1 MMNKVFARRT
11 LLLCA
16 QHQRLAL
23 GLRSFPTLR
32 AFHAGHNHNHDDDGK
47 ESHSDFKAKSKAPLN
62 EEQLNAQFSQWIK
75 ENDIVLFMKGS
86 KKMPRCGF
94 SNYAVQVLKFY
105 GLNTWKDVDV
115 LADEQVR
122 EGIKKYSNWPTIP
135 QLYVKG
141 QFVGGCDIMKEM
153 HADGSFEELLVREGI
168 IKK

>member
-1 MMNKVFARRT
+1 MMNKLFARRT

-23 GLRSFPTLR
+23 GLQSLPTMR
-32 AFHAGHNHNHDDDGK
+32 TFHAGHNHNHDDDGK
-47 ESHSDFKAKSKAPLN
+47 ESHSDFKAKSKVPLS

-105 GLNTWKDVDV
+105 GLNNWKDVDV
-115 LADEQVR
+115 LADEQLR

-141 QFVGGCDIMKEM
+141 
-153 HADGSFEELLVREGI
+153 
-168 IKK
+168 